1 MDTNRRRSL
10 IIAGVV
16 VASTLAA
23 ILVATLLVLLVRSG
37 GDETG
42 TDAHHA
48 PPEPSETAEGAASA
62 AIQQIFS
69 WRPAEQAGPWDALHS
84 ASDSLTGVLA
94 QGAAERPVDEPL
106 PPQWSAWASSG
117 DVVIAATERTGKP
130 ADPDA
135 EAAQV
140 TLRLRQVVQHT
151 DGSATPTPEMTVVV
165 DMVRDGSTWLAAEYR
180 FQA

>member
-10 IIAGVV
+10 IIAGVIA
-16 VASTLAA
+16 ASTVAA
-23 ILVATLLVLLVRSG
+23 FLVAVLLVLLVRSG
-37 GDETG
+37 QDEPG

-48 PPEPSETAEGAASA
+48 HPEPSETAEGAASA

-69 WRPAEQAGPWDALHS
+69 WRPAEQAGPWDALHA
-84 ASDSLTGVLA
+84 ASQSLTGQLA
-94 QGAAERPVDEPL
+94 EAAAERPVDEPL
-106 PPQWSAWASSG
+106 PSQWSAWATSG
-117 DVVIAATERTGKP
+117 DVVVAATERTGQP

-135 EAAQV
+135 DQAQV

-165 DMVRDGSTWLAAEYR
+165 DMVRDGPTWRAAKYR